1 MHSEF
6 GLGPGLG
13 FFGGFMWLPAL
24 RLVRVSGTLSV
35 KRAVGFMPTVRARLS
50 SNHASRVVAAQQRD
64 FHEP

>member
-1 MHSEF
+1 
-6 GLGPGLG
+6 
-13 FFGGFMWLPAL
+13 MWLPAL